1 MADDAT
7 SRTPGVFELPRVDN
21 FTDTRD
27 LLAHAAKDAHAL
39 KDTFVVD
46 VDAHLSEFAFWGE
59 IVDRIDNDVYRQM
72 AQSFRNRARLAAR
85 PDERDARHALPGHVR
100 AHSAPAA
107 SGREDRRLA
116 CAW

>member
-1 MADDAT
+1 MADDAINR
-7 SRTPGVFELPRVDN
+7 SAGVFELPKVDN
-21 FTDTRD
+21 ATDTRD

-72 AQSFRNRARLAAR
+72 AQSFRNRAGS
-85 PDERDARHALPGHVR
+85 PPGPR
-100 AHSAPAA
+100 GGRPAA
-107 SGREDRRLA
+107 APGPGLFK
-116 CAW
+116 